1 MIKNGQN
8 MQSEGSGMSLTEKYE
23 GGDMSL
29 ICKPS
34 AWRIQSKWLCQLKKK
49 KKARPINIQ
58 LEDRHYIRLRWIS
71 DGKCACFSID

>member
-49 KKARPINIQ
+49 KSKAHQYSTGRQ
-58 LEDRHYIRLRWIS
+58 ALH
-71 DGKCACFSID
+71 